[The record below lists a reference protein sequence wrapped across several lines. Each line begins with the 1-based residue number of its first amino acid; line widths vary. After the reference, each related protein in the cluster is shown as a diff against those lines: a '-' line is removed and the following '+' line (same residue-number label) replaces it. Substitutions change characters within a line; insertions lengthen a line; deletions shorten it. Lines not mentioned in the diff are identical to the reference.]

1 MKNTFTQE
9 ELIMISNSLVLAVW
23 SNNEAAK
30 QTISHKVIEEIKK
43 SNSAICELNK
53 KVCSMM
59 EDDKED

>member
-1 MKNTFTQE
+1 MKNTFTNE
-9 ELIMISNSLVLAVW
+9 ELIMISNALILAVW

-30 QTISHKVIEEIKK
+30 LTISREAVEEIGK
-43 SNSAICELNK
+43 SSNALCNLNK